1 MPGLAQVEDSGRRHG
16 ADGGGVDRRQV
27 ATLPS
32 RVAVPILSAGGLLA
46 IATLAVPGYVH
57 PTWWARTTM
66 AVMGVAALTVGVI
79 SLRRPLSARWLFGCV
94 LGADLA
100 IVAGVACLNADGRTN
115 PVFFALTSVVV
126 ALYGSRRMMALQA
139 GVATACCGLC
149 EWLIGLSPT
158 SAVFQ
163 AIALSFATISP
174 ALAVVALRRR
184 LEQSIAI
191 AETNARTDPLT
202 QVANRRGLET
212 GVPDLLARQERTGLP
227 VGVAVVD
234 IDHFKRINDQYG
246 HAAGDHVI
254 DQVCQV
260 VRSCVRAEDLIVRL
274 GGEEFAV
281 LVLLPP
287 ADLAAMGERIRQR
300 IADHCADRAV
310 TASVGI
316 TWSPPGNAWTSRDL
330 AGIWRLVDAA
340 DTLMYQAK
348 HAGRNRV
355 VAAAHT

>member
-1 MPGLAQVEDSGRRHG
+1 
-16 ADGGGVDRRQV
+16 
-27 ATLPS
+27 
-32 RVAVPILSAGGLLA
+32 LLA
-46 IATLAVPGYVH
+46 LGTLVVPGYVR
-57 PTWWARTTM
+57 PAWWARSAM
-66 AVMGVAALTVGVI
+66 VVMGVAALSVGVI

-100 IVAGVACLNADGRTN
+100 IVAGVVCVNADGRTN

-126 ALYGSRRMMALQA
+126 ALYGSRRMMALQ
-139 GVATACCGLC
+139 GVVATVCCGLC
-149 EWLIGLSPT
+149 EWLIGLSPV

-163 AIALSFATISP
+163 AAALSFATISP
-174 ALAVVALRRR
+174 ALAVVALRHR
-184 LEQSIAI
+184 LERSIAV
-191 AETNARTDPLT
+191 AQTHAGTDPLT

-212 GVPDLLARQERTGLP
+212 RVPDLLARQERTGLP

-234 IDHFKRINDQYG
+234 IDHFKRINDRYG
-246 HAAGDHVI
+246 HATGDHVI

-281 LVLLPP
+281 LVLLPL
-287 ADLAAMGERIRQR
+287 ADLTAMGERIRQR
-300 IADHCADRAV
+300 IADHCADPAV

-330 AGIWRLVDAA
+330 GGIWRLVDHA
-340 DTLMYQAK
+340 DSLMYQAK
-348 HAGRNRV
+348 NAGRNRV
-355 VAAAHT
+355 VAAAPT